1 MISVF
6 RCTVIWAFA
15 LMIVIISHSEATPIA
30 SDDTRAYHSIST
42 RAAAPWQARH
52 RMTSSTFQ
60 DTFGKLVRD
69 KYRLTYVSG
78 YTIEDDPRF
87 AAIWDQNVSS
97 DWAARHGMTG
107 EEYQGQFD
115 ALVGKGFRLRLVN
128 GYTVAG
134 DARYAAI
141 WDKSA
146 GAASVARHGLSS
158 SEYQSAFD
166 TFFSQGYRLKH
177 VSGYSQGNQASYA
190 ALWEKST
197 TNSTWVA
204 HHGMTSSDYQG
215 LSDKYVGRGF
225 RLVHVSGYVVNNVD
239 YYAAIWDKS
248 PGGPWV
254 ARHRMSS
261 AEYKNEFDKWVGEG
275 YQLTLICML
284 LFGSKSSE
292 VLDSFEVLTAQCLL

>member
-1 MISVF
+1 MISAF
-6 RCTVIWAFA
+6 RCTIIWAFA
-15 LMIVIISHSEATPIA
+15 LMIVIGSLSEATPIA
-30 SDDTRAYHSIST
+30 SDGTSAYHSISA

-52 RMTSSTFQ
+52 RMTSSAFQ
-60 DTFGKLVRD
+60 DTFGKLVHD

-78 YTIEDDPRF
+78 YTIDDDPRF
-87 AAIWDQNVSS
+87 AAIWDQNGSS

-107 EEYQGQFD
+107 AEYQGQFNT
-115 ALVGKGFRLRLVN
+115 LVGKGFRLRLVN

-146 GAASVARHGLSS
+146 GPAWVARHGLSS

-166 TFFSQGYRLKH
+166 AFSSQGYRLKH
-177 VSGYSQGNQASYA
+177 VSGCSQGNQASYA

-197 TNSTWVA
+197 TNITWVA
-204 HHGMTSSDYQG
+204 HHGMASSDYQG
-215 LSDKYVGRGF
+215 LSDKYVGQGF
-225 RLVHVSGYVVNNVD
+225 RLVHVNGYVVNNVD

-248 PGGPWV
+248 PSGPWV

-261 AEYKNEFDKWVGEG
+261 AEYQNEFDNWVGQG
-275 YQLTLICML
+275 YRLTLICML
-284 LFGSKSSE
+284 LFGSKSSK
-292 VLDSFEVLTAQCLL
+292 VLDRFEVLRALF